1 MKILITGGAGFI
13 GNTLVRNLL
22 LTTEHEIINL
32 DKLGYASDLTSINSL
47 DKKLLSRYTFLKVD
61 LNDFSKLKEAI
72 ESSNPDLIM
81 HLAAESHVDRSIN
94 EPNLFV
100 QSNVI
105 GTFNLLEVV
114 REFYKKLSENRK
126 QIFKFHHI
134 STDEVFGSL
143 GVKGK
148 FSEQT
153 SYDPRSPY
161 SASKAAS
168 DHLVRAWFHTYKI
181 PTIVSNCSN
190 NYGPWQFPEKLI
202 PKIIINALN
211 INQIP
216 IYGNGLNIRDWLYVE
231 DHVEGL
237 KKIVFKGKPGQ
248 TYCIGGDGEKT
259 NLEVAS
265 TICEILDE
273 LVPISFSYK
282 TLIKFVEDRPGH
294 DKRYAIDSS
303 KIKNKLGWSPNYS
316 FDNGIR
322 KTVLWYRENLSW
334 CNNLVLDQ
342 DEI

>member
-22 LTTEHEIINL
+22 LSTEHEIINL

-47 DKKLLSRYTFLKVD
+47 DPKLLLRYKFMQVDINDFLK
-61 LNDFSKLKEAI
+61 LKDSV
-72 ESSNPDLIM
+72 ESSEPDLIM
-81 HLAAESHVDRSIN
+81 HLAAESHVDRSID
-94 EPNLFV
+94 EPNIFV
-100 QSNVI
+100 QSNVL

-114 REFYKKLSENRK
+114 REYYHNLPEIRK
-126 QIFKFHHI
+126 QRFRFHHI

-143 GVKGK
+143 GLNGK
-148 FSEQT
+148 FSEET
-153 SYDPRSPY
+153 AYDPRSPY

-168 DHLVRAWFHTYKI
+168 DHFVRAWFHTYKI

-202 PKIIINALN
+202 PTIIINALN
-211 INQIP
+211 NNQIP

-237 KKIVFKGKPGQ
+237 KKIVFEGEPGQ

-259 NLEVAS
+259 NLDVAF

-273 LVPISFSYK
+273 IVPLSFSYK
-282 TLIKFVEDRPGH
+282 TLIEFVEDRPGH

-303 KIKNKLGWSPNYS
+303 KIKNKLGWSPKYS
-316 FDNGIR
+316 FENGIR
-322 KTVLWYRENLSW
+322 KTVSWYKENLHW
-334 CNNLVLDQ
+334 CKNLDI
-342 DEI
+342 DKN